1 MIRGSV
7 PRRKAMKSRGKGAT
21 PAADLLSCRLHHPER
36 VGYKTL
42 KYKCGNTGVD
52 GNPVLCDACAEEFKD
67 RDWRREAEEN
77 GEVWDEEGY

>member
-1 MIRGSV
+1 MQPLPPTFFPVDYTI
-7 PRRKAMKSRGKGAT
+7 PKG
-21 PAADLLSCRLHHPER
+21 